1 MDINNFNLQKEL
13 ENSYK
18 VEKNLRDKL
27 KNEIDAEEEVRQSA
41 EAIANSLLSIPKV
54 KAEIDG
60 RPFLITMKIQPLLV
74 KKIHVTNKDI
84 IEVTEDHIIL
94 VIADINKYNLT
105 GGKYLPFTAKGKVD
119 KNYSLKDNIK
129 TVVEGFIRHVTGLI
143 KPEILE

>member
-41 EAIANSLLSIPKV
+41 EAIANSLLSVPKG

-84 IEVTEDHIIL
+84 IEVPEDHIIL
-94 VIADINKYNLT
+94 VIADINKY
-105 GGKYLPFTAKGKVD
+105 K
-119 KNYSLKDNIK
+119 
-129 TVVEGFIRHVTGLI
+129 
-143 KPEILE
+143 